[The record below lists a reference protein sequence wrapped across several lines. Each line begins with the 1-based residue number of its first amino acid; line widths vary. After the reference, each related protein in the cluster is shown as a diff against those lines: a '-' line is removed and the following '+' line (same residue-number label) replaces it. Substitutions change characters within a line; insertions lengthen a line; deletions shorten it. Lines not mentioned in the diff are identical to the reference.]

1 MGDKIMQIVECELR
15 SKSVVSLQACAGTG
29 RLWRL
34 SCNLHVLRCLGTA
47 CGVLLG
53 MAVLTF
59 GNIVLA
65 DEERPIEAEVVQLGR
80 PVEFER
86 DIYPILEANCIAC
99 HNQALN
105 ESDLILEDSEAIMKG
120 GSAGPS
126 VVAGKPEES
135 LLFKVAARIEE
146 PVMPP
151 WPNDVQAR
159 KLTPKELGL
168 LKQWI
173 IEGAAGGSGA
183 KSAVMN
189 WQPINSQLKAVY
201 SVDIDPNGRFIA
213 AGRAG
218 GVAVYDMASKAHV
231 VHLSDP
237 AISLPDGYPAA
248 AHQDFVH
255 AIAFH
260 PSGDLLATSG
270 YREVKLWKRQTAEAA
285 GLMTIP
291 ADGKALAISA
301 DGTQVA
307 VAIAGADAALLN
319 AANGEVIR
327 RIETDGQTAVAAAIT
342 AGERPLCIIAM
353 SDGRLQTNLL
363 ESGELLHR
371 SESLPSPVQV
381 MTGQLTAGRIA
392 ALCADGVV
400 RLLQL
405 AADTGAVSVSA
416 EMKSD
421 SGAIQQVA
429 GDASVVLTVTG
440 QKVEVWN
447 TGDAARIGAFD
458 LPAAVTWIDV
468 SAALD
473 RAVMVLAD
481 GQTLLWS
488 LKDGKQI
495 ALLNT
500 DMLAVRSAN
509 QAEAL
514 KLLREA
520 RSQVLK
526 TTVAEAEKEVTAQQ
540 EAEKKTKEELEKA
553 IAATTE
559 AKGKLEPLVAATA
572 AAKAALEGKPEDAA
586 LKKAVENAE
595 KAEAAAKEALATAE
609 PRQQLAQKSVEFA
622 TAAVTRAE
630 QRVVERKQ
638 QQQTAQT
645 EAETTVAAA
654 AAAKAAAAATV
665 VVSKSAVIL
674 TDRQLVASVDAVG
687 TVRLWNAVDGQA
699 VDVLPA
705 VTSLNEGTNVGQVV
719 SMQSVGTDLVLMT
732 DVHQRI
738 VRSALPGWTLTAT
751 LGPDAD
757 GQASVFVDRVLSLA
771 FSPDGN
777 LLAAGGGEAS
787 RSGQVMV
794 WNVADRTL
802 VREFMDAHSDT
813 VYGVEFSPDGKQ
825 LATASADKFAKVFDV
840 ATGDHVQSYEG
851 HTHHVMDVSWKA
863 DLTLLASAGAD
874 NAIKVWNTETGEQTR
889 TISTYSKQV
898 TSLNFVG
905 MTEEILSSSGD
916 KRVFLHKASNGG
928 AVREFKGNPD
938 YVYRVASTP
947 DGALVVAGGEDG
959 VLRVWNGRDAKELA
973 TFAP

>member
-1 MGDKIMQIVECELR
+1 MGDRIMQTVECESR
-15 SKSVVSLQACAGTG
+15 SKSVVHWLACGSAGRSG
-29 RLWRL
+29 RLSDDRQIL
-34 SCNLHVLRCLGTA
+34 QCVGTA
-47 CGVLLG
+47 FGVLLSMG
-53 MAVLTF
+53 MLTF

-99 HNQALN
+99 HNQALS
-105 ESDLILEDSEAIMKG
+105 ESDLILEDSKAIMKG

-135 LLFKVAARIEE
+135 LLFNVAARIEE

-151 WPNDVQAR
+151 WPNDVQAK

-173 IEGAAGGSGA
+173 VEGAAGGSGV
-183 KSAVMN
+183 KSTVMN
-189 WQPINSQLKAVY
+189 WQPINSQLTAIY

-218 GVAVYDMASKAHV
+218 GVAVYDMASKTHVAH
-231 VHLSDP
+231 LADP
-237 AISLPDGYPAA
+237 VIQVPAGYPKA
-248 AHQDFVH
+248 AHHDFVH

-270 YREVKLWKRQTAEAA
+270 YREVKLWKRQTAVAD
-285 GLMTIP
+285 GLINIP
-291 ADGKALAISA
+291 ADAKSLAMTA

-307 VAIAGADAALLN
+307 VASAGAGVTLLK

-327 RIETDGQTAVAAAIT
+327 RIETDGQTAVAATIT
-342 AGERPLCIIAM
+342 DGERPLCIIAL
-353 SDGRLQTNLL
+353 SDGRLQSSLL
-363 ESGELLHR
+363 QSGELLHR
-371 SESLPSPVQV
+371 SEPLPSPVQA
-381 MTGQLTAGRIA
+381 MTGPLAASRIA

-400 RLLQL
+400 RLLQV
-405 AADTGAVSVSA
+405 AADTAVVSVAA
-416 EMKSD
+416 EIKSE

-429 GDASVVLTVTG
+429 GDASVVATVAG
-440 QKVEVWN
+440 QKLEVWK
-447 TGDAARIGAFD
+447 TEDAARSGSFD
-458 LPAAVTWIDV
+458 LPATITQFDV

-473 RAVMVLAD
+473 RAVVVLAD

-488 LKDGKQI
+488 LKDAKQI

-509 QAEAL
+509 EVEAR
-514 KLLREA
+514 KVLREA
-520 RSQVLK
+520 RSNVLK
-526 TTVAEAEKEVTAQQ
+526 TAVAEAEKELTAQQ
-540 EAEKKTKEELEKA
+540 EAEKKTKEELEKTV
-553 IAATTE
+553 AATAE
-559 AKGKLEPLVAATA
+559 AKGKVEPLVAATA
-572 AAKAALEGKPEDAA
+572 AAKAALEEKPEDAA
-586 LKKAVENAE
+586 FRKAVENAE
-595 KAEAAAKEALATAE
+595 KAEAAGKEALATAE
-609 PRQQLAQKSVEFA
+609 SRQQLAQKSVEFA

-630 QRVVERKQ
+630 QRVAERKQ

-645 EAETTVAAA
+645 EAEATTAAA
-654 AAAKAAAAATV
+654 EAAKAVAAGTV
-665 VVSKSAVIL
+665 VMSKSAVIL
-674 TDRQLVASVDAVG
+674 TDWQLVASVDAAG
-687 TVRLWNAVDGQA
+687 IVRLWNVVDGQA

-705 VTSLNEGTNVGQVV
+705 VTSLNEGTNVGQIV
-719 SMQSVGTDLVLMT
+719 SMQSVGADLVLMT
-732 DVHQRI
+732 DVQQRI
-738 VRSALPGWTLTAT
+738 VRSALPGWTMAAT

-757 GQASVFVDRVLSLA
+757 GQASVFTDRVLSLA

-777 LLAAGGGEAS
+777 LLVTGGGEAS
-787 RSGQVMV
+787 RSGQVMI
-794 WNVADRTL
+794 WNAADRTL
-802 VREFMDAHSDT
+802 VREFIDAHSDT

-825 LATASADKFAKVFDV
+825 LATASADKFVKVFNV

-905 MTEEILSSSGD
+905 MSEEILSSSGD

-947 DGALVVAGGEDG
+947 DGSLIVAGGEDG

>member
-1 MGDKIMQIVECELR
+1 MGM
-15 SKSVVSLQACAGTG
+15 
-29 RLWRL
+29 
-34 SCNLHVLRCLGTA
+34 
-47 CGVLLG
+47 
-53 MAVLTF
+53 LTF

-65 DEERPIEAEVVQLGR
+65 DEERPIEAEVVQLGH

-99 HNQALN
+99 HNQALS
-105 ESDLILEDSEAIMKG
+105 ESDLILEDSKAIMKG

-135 LLFKVAARIEE
+135 LLFNVAARIEE

-151 WPNDVQAR
+151 WPNDVQAK

-173 IEGAAGGSGA
+173 VEGAAGGSGV
-183 KSAVMN
+183 KSTVMN
-189 WQPINSQLKAVY
+189 WQPINSQLTAIY

-218 GVAVYDMASKAHV
+218 GVAVYDMASKTHVAH
-231 VHLSDP
+231 LADP
-237 AISLPDGYPAA
+237 VIQVPAGYPKA
-248 AHQDFVH
+248 AHHDFVH

-270 YREVKLWKRQTAEAA
+270 YREVKLWKRQTAVAD
-285 GLMTIP
+285 GLINIP
-291 ADGKALAISA
+291 ADAKSLAMTA

-307 VAIAGADAALLN
+307 VASAGAGVTLLK

-327 RIETDGQTAVAAAIT
+327 RIETDGQTAVAATIT
-342 AGERPLCIIAM
+342 DGERPLCIIAL
-353 SDGRLQTNLL
+353 SDGRLQSSLL
-363 ESGELLHR
+363 QSGELLHR
-371 SESLPSPVQV
+371 SEPLPSPVQA
-381 MTGQLTAGRIA
+381 MTGPLAASRIA

-400 RLLQL
+400 RLLQV
-405 AADTGAVSVSA
+405 AADTAVVSVAA
-416 EMKSD
+416 EIKSE

-429 GDASVVLTVTG
+429 GDASVVATVAG
-440 QKVEVWN
+440 QKLEVWK
-447 TGDAARIGAFD
+447 TEDAARSGSFD
-458 LPAAVTWIDV
+458 LPATITQFDV

-473 RAVMVLAD
+473 RAVVVLAD

-488 LKDGKQI
+488 LKDAKQI

-509 QAEAL
+509 EVEAR
-514 KLLREA
+514 KVLREA
-520 RSQVLK
+520 RSNVLK
-526 TTVAEAEKEVTAQQ
+526 TAVAEAEKELTAQQ
-540 EAEKKTKEELEKA
+540 EAEKKTKEELEKTV
-553 IAATTE
+553 AATAE
-559 AKGKLEPLVAATA
+559 AKGKVEPLVAATA
-572 AAKAALEGKPEDAA
+572 AAKAALEEKPEDAA
-586 LKKAVENAE
+586 FRKAVENAE
-595 KAEAAAKEALATAE
+595 KAEAAGKEALATAE
-609 PRQQLAQKSVEFA
+609 SRQQLAQKSVEFA

-630 QRVVERKQ
+630 QRVAELKQ

-645 EAETTVAAA
+645 EAEATTAAA
-654 AAAKAAAAATV
+654 EAAKAVAAGTV
-665 VVSKSAVIL
+665 VMSKSAVIL
-674 TDRQLVASVDAVG
+674 TDWQLVASVDAAG
-687 TVRLWNAVDGQA
+687 IVRLWNVVDGQA

-705 VTSLNEGTNVGQVV
+705 VTSLNEGTNVGQIV
-719 SMQSVGTDLVLMT
+719 SMQSVGADLVLMT
-732 DVHQRI
+732 DVQQRI
-738 VRSALPGWTLTAT
+738 VRSALPGWTMAAT

-757 GQASVFVDRVLSLA
+757 GQASVFTDRVLSLA

-777 LLAAGGGEAS
+777 LLVTGGGEAS
-787 RSGQVMV
+787 RSGQVMI
-794 WNVADRTL
+794 WNAADRTL
-802 VREFMDAHSDT
+802 VREFIDAHSDT

-825 LATASADKFAKVFDV
+825 LATASADKFVKVFNV

-905 MTEEILSSSGD
+905 MSEEILSSSGD

-947 DGALVVAGGEDG
+947 DGSLIVAGGEDG

>member
-1 MGDKIMQIVECELR
+1 MGDRIMQTVECESR
-15 SKSVVSLQACAGTG
+15 SKSVVHWLACGSAGRSG
-29 RLWRL
+29 RLSDDRQIL
-34 SCNLHVLRCLGTA
+34 QCVGTA
-47 CGVLLG
+47 FGVLLSMG
-53 MAVLTF
+53 MLTF

-99 HNQALN
+99 HNQALS
-105 ESDLILEDSEAIMKG
+105 ESDLILEDSKAIMKG

-126 VVAGKPEES
+126 VVACKPEES
-135 LLFKVAARIEE
+135 LLFNVAARIEE

-151 WPNDVQAR
+151 WPNDVQAK

-173 IEGAAGGSGA
+173 VEGAAGGSGV
-183 KSAVMN
+183 KSTVMN
-189 WQPINSQLKAVY
+189 WQPINSQLTAIY

-218 GVAVYDMASKAHV
+218 GVAVYDMASKTHVAH
-231 VHLSDP
+231 LADP
-237 AISLPDGYPAA
+237 VIQVPAGYPKA
-248 AHQDFVH
+248 AHHDFVH

-270 YREVKLWKRQTAEAA
+270 YREVKLWKRQTAVAD
-285 GLMTIP
+285 GLINIP
-291 ADGKALAISA
+291 ADAKSLAMTA

-307 VAIAGADAALLN
+307 VASAGAGVTLLK

-327 RIETDGQTAVAAAIT
+327 RIETDGQTAVAATIT
-342 AGERPLCIIAM
+342 DGERPLCIIAL
-353 SDGRLQTNLL
+353 SDGRLQSSLL
-363 ESGELLHR
+363 QSGELLHR
-371 SESLPSPVQV
+371 SEPLPSPVQA
-381 MTGQLTAGRIA
+381 MTGPLAASRIA

-400 RLLQL
+400 RLLQV
-405 AADTGAVSVSA
+405 AADTAVVSVAA
-416 EMKSD
+416 EIKSE

-429 GDASVVLTVTG
+429 GDASVVATVAG
-440 QKVEVWN
+440 QKLEVWK
-447 TGDAARIGAFD
+447 TEDAARSGSFD
-458 LPAAVTWIDV
+458 LPATITQFDV

-473 RAVMVLAD
+473 RAVVVLAD

-488 LKDGKQI
+488 LKDAKQI

-509 QAEAL
+509 EVEAR
-514 KLLREA
+514 KVLREA
-520 RSQVLK
+520 RSNVLK
-526 TTVAEAEKEVTAQQ
+526 TAVAEAEKELTAQQ
-540 EAEKKTKEELEKA
+540 EAEKKTKEELEKTV
-553 IAATTE
+553 AATAE
-559 AKGKLEPLVAATA
+559 AKGKVEPLVAATA
-572 AAKAALEGKPEDAA
+572 AAKAALEEKPEDAA
-586 LKKAVENAE
+586 FRKAVENAE
-595 KAEAAAKEALATAE
+595 KAEAAGKEALATAE
-609 PRQQLAQKSVEFA
+609 SRQQLAQKSVEFA

-630 QRVVERKQ
+630 QRVAERKQ

-645 EAETTVAAA
+645 EAEATTAAA
-654 AAAKAAAAATV
+654 EAAKAVAAGTV
-665 VVSKSAVIL
+665 VMSKSAVIL
-674 TDRQLVASVDAVG
+674 TDWQLVASVDAAG
-687 TVRLWNAVDGQA
+687 IVRLWNVVDGQA

-705 VTSLNEGTNVGQVV
+705 VTSLNEGTNVGQIV
-719 SMQSVGTDLVLMT
+719 SMQSVGADLVLMT
-732 DVHQRI
+732 DVQQRI
-738 VRSALPGWTLTAT
+738 VRSALPGWTMAAT

-757 GQASVFVDRVLSLA
+757 GQASVFTDRVLSLA

-777 LLAAGGGEAS
+777 LLVTGGGEAS
-787 RSGQVMV
+787 RSGQVMI
-794 WNVADRTL
+794 WNAADRTL
-802 VREFMDAHSDT
+802 VREFIDAHSDT

-825 LATASADKFAKVFDV
+825 LATASADKFVKVFNV

-905 MTEEILSSSGD
+905 MSEEILSSSGD

-947 DGALVVAGGEDG
+947 DGSLIVAGGEDG